1 MSNKSK
7 ASRLLSHYIRQIA
20 DEKVKPL
27 EDADAE
33 GGVRLATRAEAL
45 ARQIWQRAEGYT
57 EHLKEGEEKI
67 HAPDKAMVTL
77 LIERMEGRVPTIDA
91 KDQKPKA
98 SVADRVGEQSKK
110 RMNALLTKTDN
121 GSSGT

>member
-1 MSNKSK
+1 MSRITK
-7 ASRLLSHYIRQIA
+7 ASRMLSHYIRQIA

-33 GGVRLATRAEAL
+33 GGVRMATRAEAL

-57 EHLKEGEEKI
+57 EHLKEGKEKT

-98 SVADRVGEQSKK
+98 SVAERVSEQARQRMSVAVKDSEERAK
-110 RMNALLTKTDN
+110 RN
-121 GSSGT
+121 